1 MFSEVG
7 QRNHV
12 FSPSFILAKR
22 ARSYYCWKF
31 HFWSYNGYS
40 DLSAV
45 EETVGKGRGEW
56 ESENIRGKNAVHHME
71 L

>member
-31 HFWSYNGYS
+31 HFWNYNGYS

-45 EETVGKGRGEW
+45 EETVGKGRGGM
-56 ESENIRGKNAVHHME
+56 GKRKYTWKEYME